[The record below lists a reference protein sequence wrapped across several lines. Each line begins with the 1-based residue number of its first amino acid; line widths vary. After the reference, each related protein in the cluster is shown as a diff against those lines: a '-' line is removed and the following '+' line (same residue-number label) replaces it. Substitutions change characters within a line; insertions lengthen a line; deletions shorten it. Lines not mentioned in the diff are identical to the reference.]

1 MENTNFYSGEKAL
14 DDYPVLKGKKL
25 IEAFKTYR
33 KWSTNKSNCGRD
45 VRRRGK
51 EAYEMIVISN
61 IRLVIKIAGQYRRND
76 GMDMQ
81 DLVSEGNYGMVKA
94 VERFDPDRGKAFS
107 TYAQFWIRRYIRLAM
122 SNQSRDIRIPHNL
135 AEKIG
140 KIKQF
145 VAKFTFDN
153 EREPTADEIKENFKG
168 LSKRAINDLF
178 NSGVLRYVSLDSQIP
193 SNGEEV
199 KAFGD
204 IVEDVKFDKPDE
216 AGTKTDDVNN
226 LTLYVNKLPRREKWI
241 ITRRFGLNNKDV
253 ETLEKISE
261 RYGVTRERIR
271 QLEFR
276 AMRKLRTMM
285 GKQYQENFFIPK

>member
-1 MENTNFYSGEKAL
+1 
-14 DDYPVLKGKKL
+14 
-25 IEAFKTYR
+25 
-33 KWSTNKSNCGRD
+33 
-45 VRRRGK
+45 
-51 EAYEMIVISN
+51 MIVISN

-145 VAKFTFDN
+145 VAEFTFDN

-178 NSGVLRYVSLDSQIP
+178 NGGVLRYVSLDSQIP

-285 GKQYQENFFIPK
+285 GKQYQL

>member
-145 VAKFTFDN
+145 VAEFTFDN

-178 NSGVLRYVSLDSQIP
+178 NQIP

>member
-14 DDYPVLKGKKL
+14 EDYPVLRGKKL

-45 VRRRGK
+45 VRKRGK
-51 EAYEMIVISN
+51 EAYEMIVASN
-61 IRLVIKIAGQYRRND
+61 IRLVIRIAGKYKRD
-76 GMDMQ
+76 GGMDMQ
-81 DLVSEGNYGMVKA
+81 DLVSEGNYGLIKA
-94 VERFDPDRGKAFS
+94 VERFDPDQGKAFS
-107 TYAQFWIRRYIRLAM
+107 TYAQFWIKRYIRVAM
-122 SNQSRDIRIPHNL
+122 SNQSRTIRIPHHL
-135 AEKIG
+135 AGKIG

-145 VAKFTFDN
+145 VTEFTFDN
-153 EREPTADEIKENFKG
+153 EREPTADEIKKSFKG

-178 NSGVLRYVSLDSQIP
+178 NSGVLSYISLDSQMP
-193 SNGEEV
+193 SDGQEV
-199 KAFGD
+199 ETFGN

-226 LTLYVNKLPRREKWI
+226 LTFYVNKLPRREKWI
-241 ITRRFGLNNKDV
+241 ITRRFGLNNKDE

>member
-1 MENTNFYSGEKAL
+1 MENTSFYSGEKTL
-14 DDYPVLKGKKL
+14 EDYPVLKGKKL

-61 IRLVIKIAGQYRRND
+61 IRLVIKIAGQYKRND

-107 TYAQFWIRRYIRLAM
+107 TYAQFWIRRYIRLAL
-122 SNQSRDIRIPHNL
+122 SNQSRDIRIPHHL

-145 VAKFTFDN
+145 VAEFTFDN
-153 EREPTADEIKENFKG
+153 EREPTAEEIKENFKG

-178 NSGVLRYVSLDSQIP
+178 NSGILRYVSLDSQMP
-193 SNGEEV
+193 SDGQEV
-199 KAFGD
+199 ETFGN

-216 AGTKTDDVNN
+216 VGTKTDDVNN
-226 LTLYVNKLPRREKWI
+226 LTFYVNKLPRREKWI